1 MERILAS
8 RGARKLIEECA
19 AVKPGEEVLVVTDF
33 LTLDVAEVV
42 ATAARSVTPE
52 VAVIAMPPRRT
63 DGAEPPACVAA
74 AMKAAD
80 VFFTPVSKSITHTD
94 ATRTA
99 LNAGARGIMLTQYN
113 LRMLEGGGIDAD
125 FAAIRPVCEWVG
137 KCWADGRRVR
147 ITAPGGTDITASIEG
162 RPGNAHPGIAHGPGT
177 MTTVPNIEASVSP
190 VEGTC
195 EGMIVADASIPY
207 FGIGILD
214 EPVRYTVRSGRA
226 VSIDGGRQAQEVVRM
241 MADCRDENVYNIAQ
255 LSIGLNP
262 YCKVQGVMLEDEGA
276 YGTCHIGI
284 GTSTLLGGT
293 VKTAL
298 HYDALIWRPTIE
310 IDGQTIMKDGALL
323 HPLAGTVLVKG

>member
-1 MERILAS
+1 MERILAA
-8 RGARKLIEECA
+8 RGARKLVEECA
-19 AVKPGEEVLVVTDF
+19 GLKNREDVLVVTDF
-33 LTLDVAEVV
+33 LTLDVAEAV

-52 VAVIAMPPRRT
+52 VTVIVMPPRRT

-74 AMKAAD
+74 AMKASD
-80 VFFTPVSKSITHTD
+80 VFFTPVSKSITHSD
-94 ATRTA
+94 ATRMA
-99 LNAGARGIMLTQYN
+99 LAAGARGIMLTQFN
-113 LRMLEGGGIDAD
+113 LGMLQGGGIDAD

-137 KCWADGRRVR
+137 KCWADGTSVR
-147 ITAPGGTDITASIEG
+147 ITAPGGTGITASLAG
-162 RPGNAHPGIAHGPGT
+162 RPGNAHPGIAHERGT

-207 FGIGILD
+207 FGIGVLD

-226 VSIDGGRQAQEVVRM
+226 VSIDGGRQAQEVARM

-262 YCKVQGVMLEDEGA
+262 HCKVQGVMLEDEGA

-293 VKTAL
+293 IKTVL
-298 HYDALIWRPTIE
+298 HYDALIWHPTIE
-310 IDGQTIMKDGALL
+310 IDGQIIMKDGALL
-323 HPLAGTVLVKG
+323 HPLAATVLVKG